1 MRPRIRE
8 KPPVP
13 GDEAILALDNV
24 PVELAATYLGWQPAT
39 VRLALREGRAPF
51 GVAIPGEGGD
61 NLIYKISPGGL
72 VQYKRSGVP
81 CVAYETL
88 LGMIRQAVQDAM
100 VHQPQN

>member
-1 MRPRIRE
+1 MRPRIHE
-8 KPPVP
+8 KPPAP
-13 GDEAILALDNV
+13 GDDAILALDNV
-24 PVELAATYLGWQPAT
+24 PVELAAAYLGWQPAT

-100 VHQPQN
+100 ASH